1 MNSKEFD
8 RRHLWHPYSS
18 PPNTS
23 ASQNNSSSDLTN
35 KPTHHIVS
43 ADGVYLTLD
52 DDSRLIDA
60 MSSWWSVIHG
70 YGHPKINQAL
80 KHQIDQ
86 MSHVMFGGLT
96 HDPAVELGRKLLA
109 ITPPSLTSV
118 FYSDSGSVAVDVAM
132 KMAVQY
138 QYAIG
143 KPQKNTFLTI
153 RSGYHGDTWQAMSVC
168 DPDTGMHHLFK
179 GALQVQHF
187 VEKPPIAFG
196 DKWETDENLN
206 GLQAVREALEIHAN
220 NIAAF
225 ILEPV
230 VQGAGGMYFYH
241 PEYLNQCKALC
252 EQHDVLLIFD
262 EIATGFGRTGKLFAT
277 EHCTVEPDILC
288 VGKALTGGYLSFA
301 ATLSSN
307 KIADGI
313 RQHEPGAF
321 MHGPTFMAN
330 PLACA
335 AAGASLD
342 LLATADW
349 QSQVPRIEQQFT
361 SELSAALDL
370 PNVAKVRAIGA
381 IGVVEMRHT
390 IDTDQAH
397 QLTKELGVWLRP
409 FGKNIYSMPPYI
421 ISESELTQVTD
432 AMIHLAKTL

>member
-8 RRHLWHPYSS
+8 RRHLWHPYST
-18 PPNTS
+18 PPHSNGTV
-23 ASQNNSSSDLTN
+23 DTPL
-35 KPTHHIVS
+35 HHVNS
-43 ADGVYLTLD
+43 ADGVHLTLD
-52 DDSRLIDA
+52 DGSRLIDG

-70 YGHPKINQAL
+70 YNHPQINQAL
-80 KHQIDQ
+80 KNQIDK

-96 HDPAVELGRKLLA
+96 HDPAIELGKKLLA
-109 ITPPSLTSV
+109 ITPPNLTSV

-143 KPQKNTFLTI
+143 KPHKNTFLAI

-179 GALQVQHF
+179 GALQLQHF

-196 DKWETDENLN
+196 EEWQTSEQLN
-206 GLQAVREALEIHAN
+206 GLKAVRETLEQHEN
-220 NIAAF
+220 HIAAM

-277 EHCTVEPDILC
+277 EHCTIEPDILC
-288 VGKALTGGYLSFA
+288 VGKAITGGYLSFA
-301 ATLSSN
+301 STLSSD
-307 KIADGI
+307 KVADGI
-313 RQHEPGAF
+313 RQHEPGTF

-335 AAGASLD
+335 AANASLD
-342 LLATADW
+342 LLESVDW
-349 QSQVPRIEQQFT
+349 QANVSRIEQQFAH
-361 SELSAALDL
+361 ELAAALIL
-370 PNVAKVRAIGA
+370 PNVAKVRTIGA
-381 IGVVEMRHT
+381 IGVIEMQHT
-390 IDTDQAH
+390 IDSDQAH

-421 ISESELTQVTD
+421 ITEAELTQITN
-432 AMIHLAKTL
+432 AMIHLATKL